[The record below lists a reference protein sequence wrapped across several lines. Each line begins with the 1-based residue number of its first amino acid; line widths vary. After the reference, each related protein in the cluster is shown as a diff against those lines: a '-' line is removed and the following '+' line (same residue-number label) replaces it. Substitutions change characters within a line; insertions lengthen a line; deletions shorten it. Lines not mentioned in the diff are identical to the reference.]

1 MADQVQ
7 VNIKHT
13 AYTNAINRLEGY
25 LKELQSARDDYE
37 QQRQQFSQFWTGDSA
52 DSATKTIEAA
62 IKQVDTAAQSV
73 QENIEAL
80 KAGQQSA
87 STIDKSIQDKMA
99 EARRAIESLY

>member
-13 AYTNAINRLEGY
+13 AYTNAINQLEGY
-25 LKELQSARDDYE
+25 LKELQDARNEYE
-37 QQRQQFSQFWTGDSA
+37 NLQGQIKDFWTGDSA
-52 DSATKTIEAA
+52 DSANETIKAA
-62 IKQVDTAAQSV
+62 IQQVDTAAQSV

-99 EARRAIESLY
+99 EARNAIESLY